1 MDINDLIDD
10 YVNEIKN
17 SEEFRKLIRLKEII
31 DSKYKDLII
40 KFKTC
45 ESLYLEAKER
55 NYLDDSIINNFVEA
69 KKNLYSKDE
78 VKNYFI
84 LENKLDEKLNNDFNE
99 IKENIS
105 NKFSLNNWPF

>member
-10 YVNEIKN
+10 YVNEIKD
-17 SEEFRKLIRLKEII
+17 SVEFRELIRLKNII

-55 NYLDDSIINNFVEA
+55 NYLDDSIKNNFIEA
-69 KKNLYSKDE
+69 KRNLYSQDE
-78 VKNYFI
+78 VRKYFD
-84 LENKLDEKLNNDFNE
+84 LENKLNEKLNNDFNE
-99 IKENIS
+99 IKQNIS

>member
-10 YVNEIKN
+10 YVNEIKD
-17 SEEFRKLIRLKEII
+17 SVEFKELIRLKDII

-55 NYLDDSIINNFVEA
+55 NYLDDSIKNNFIEA
-69 KKNLYSKDE
+69 KRNLYSKDE
-78 VKNYFI
+78 VRSYFD
-84 LENKLDEKLNNDFNE
+84 LENKINEKLNNDFNE
-99 IKENIS
+99 IKQSIS

>member
-17 SEEFRKLIRLKEII
+17 SEEFKELIGLRDII

-55 NYLDDSIINNFVEA
+55 NYLDNSIIKNFSEA
-69 KKNLYSKDE
+69 KRNLYSKDE
-78 VKNYFI
+78 VKKYFE
-84 LENKLDEKLNNDFNE
+84 LESKLNLKLNNDFNE

>member
-10 YVNEIKN
+10 YVNEIKD
-17 SEEFRKLIRLKEII
+17 SVEFRELIRLKNII

-55 NYLDDSIINNFVEA
+55 NYLDDSIKNNFIEA
-69 KKNLYSKDE
+69 KRNLYSQDE
-78 VKNYFI
+78 VRKYFD
-84 LENKLDEKLNNDFNE
+84 L
-99 IKENIS
+99 ENIS
-105 NKFSLNNWPF
+105 NLIKK